1 MKRSIGFL
9 LLFGLG
15 ICVFLTE
22 IQAYSDVE
30 GNKISAPCVEILK
43 PDQSEPN
50 VNTNDPSFTRMIER
64 MHNNERR
71 FPFQLEE
78 VQVDKSGNL
87 LPDSDKDGLP
97 DSYEDIIGTNPNKKD
112 TDGDGINDSED
123 INPLVAP
130 RRLYQLEQIMAS
142 AFRAVMKYAHATNS
156 IGPLYVELPKGIK
169 PFELLGTN
177 QMIIPDHPSISSER
191 KLHWNSLRFGP
202 GNFRWPFD
210 ENGLEILNACF
221 DQNKANFLVNLQVT
235 YSHGDLA
242 GGSYEVKLKYIKGY
256 WLPIEVK
263 GIAIF

>member
-97 DSYEDIIGTNPNKKD
+97 DSYEKTIGTNPYKKD
-112 TDGDGINDSED
+112 TDGDGIIDSED
-123 INPLVAP
+123 INPLAAP
-130 RRLYQLEQIMAS
+130 RRMYHLEQIMSA
-142 AFRAVMKYAHATNS
+142 AFRAMVNNNPMPS
-156 IGPLYVELPKGIK
+156 SLSPIYVGFPKGIE
-169 PFELLGTN
+169 PFELLGIN
-177 QMIIPDHPSISSER
+177 QMIIPITA
-191 KLHWNSLRFGP
+191 NSARQWYPRLFRFGAS
-202 GNFRWPFD
+202 NFRWTSD
-210 ENGLEILNACF
+210 KMELEILNACL
-221 DQNKANFLVNLQVT
+221 DQSRAIFLPRLEVS
-235 YSHGDLA
+235 YGGDLW
-242 GGSYEVKLKYIKGY
+242 GGGYQVKVKYIKGY
-256 WLPIEVK
+256 WLAIEVK
-263 GIAIF
+263 QIVLF